1 MKILSLIDE
10 NGNENYIGYT
20 ENQNVIKAFTEITY
34 LTNRESE
41 VWVNEL
47 DDLTTVRRITPYELS
62 SPRNQWSIYNVT
74 TTIVTKNGMKLEHK
88 MDVLHSAYSDNAV
101 KNFVYEYFSEFDGVH
116 VELIEQ
122 KLDNLDVILD
132 GYVVVNE

>member
-10 NGNENYIGYT
+10 NGNKNYIGYT
-20 ENQNVIKAFTEITY
+20 GNKNVVKAFTEITY
-34 LTNRESE
+34 LTNRDLE
-41 VWVNEL
+41 VWIDEL
-47 DDLTTVRRITPYELS
+47 DGLTTARRITPYELS
-62 SPRNQWSIYNVT
+62 SPRNQWSIYNVI

-88 MDVLHSAYSDNAV
+88 MDVLHSAYSDNVV
-101 KNFVYEYFSEFDGVH
+101 KTFVYEYFSEFDGVH

-132 GYVVVNE
+132 RYVAVNE